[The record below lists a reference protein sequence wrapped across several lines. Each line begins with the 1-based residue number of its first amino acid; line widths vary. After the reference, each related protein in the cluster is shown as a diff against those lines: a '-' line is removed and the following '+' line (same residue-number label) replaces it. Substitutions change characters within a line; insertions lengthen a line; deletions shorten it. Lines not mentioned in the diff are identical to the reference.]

1 MWPECG
7 RMHGSRAGVDSSRV
21 LIRSSSSE
29 FLRLMHAHVGVLE
42 MLRQAFDVAVGHGPA
57 WWLKVV

>member
-1 MWPECG
+1 
-7 RMHGSRAGVDSSRV
+7 
-21 LIRSSSSE
+21 
-29 FLRLMHAHVGVLE
+29 LRLMHAHVGVLE